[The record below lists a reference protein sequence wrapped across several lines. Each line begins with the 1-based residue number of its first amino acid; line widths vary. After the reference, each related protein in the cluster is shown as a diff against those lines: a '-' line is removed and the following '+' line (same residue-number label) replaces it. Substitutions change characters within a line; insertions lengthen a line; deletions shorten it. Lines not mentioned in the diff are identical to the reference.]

1 MIMRHSDT
9 VGGMKIMMKKGL
21 KNDGASHRRAFFARR
36 VGIGVQLGSVFL
48 ERLSI
53 VRKESRPAREV
64 SSYKK

>member
-1 MIMRHSDT
+1 
-9 VGGMKIMMKKGL
+9 MKIMMKKGL
-21 KNDGASHRRAFFARR
+21 KNDGASRRAFFARR